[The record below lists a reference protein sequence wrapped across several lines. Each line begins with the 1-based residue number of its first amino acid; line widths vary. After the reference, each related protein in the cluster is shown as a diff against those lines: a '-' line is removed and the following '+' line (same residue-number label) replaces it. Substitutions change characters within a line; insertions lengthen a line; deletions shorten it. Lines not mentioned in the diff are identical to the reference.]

1 MASKGDFKDN
11 PVLSMITNQT
21 KPEEEKPKSK
31 PKKAKVE
38 EGRPRKEK
46 KPAKKGS
53 KTIYVN
59 GQNITVENKS
69 QRVQLLTTP
78 SLHAKIKKQAKAEG
92 LSVNEL
98 INKALI
104 EYTEGR

>member
-1 MASKGDFKDN
+1 MASKGDCKGN

-78 SLHAKIKKQAKAEG
+78 SLHAKIKKQAKC
-92 LSVNEL
+92 LLKYVL
-98 INKALI
+98 T
-104 EYTEGR
+104 YV